1 MISAERLSGP
11 MNLSKRRILMILKR
25 HFQLHGALLACG
37 LAAALAGC
45 SSSSVNSFIDIMP
58 REVGLPADA
67 PERSAQPPTYPAVHD
82 MPPSRSTTTLSAE
95 EQIRLEDDLVAVR
108 TRQEIATAPAQSAA
122 KRRSPPVP
130 PAPRIIPAAS
140 SNTIY

>member
-1 MISAERLSGP
+1 MVSAELLSGP

-25 HFQLHGALLACG
+25 QLRVQGALLACG

-45 SSSSVNSFIDIMP
+45 SSSSLKSFIDIMP
-58 REVGLPADA
+58 REVGLPTDT
-67 PERSAQPPTYPAVHD
+67 PERPAEPPAYPAVHD
-82 MPPSRSTTTLSAE
+82 MPPARTTTTLSAE
-95 EQIRLEDDLVAVR
+95 EQIRLEDELVAVR

-122 KRRSPPVP
+122 KRRLPPVP
-130 PAPRIIPAAS
+130 RVIPAAS